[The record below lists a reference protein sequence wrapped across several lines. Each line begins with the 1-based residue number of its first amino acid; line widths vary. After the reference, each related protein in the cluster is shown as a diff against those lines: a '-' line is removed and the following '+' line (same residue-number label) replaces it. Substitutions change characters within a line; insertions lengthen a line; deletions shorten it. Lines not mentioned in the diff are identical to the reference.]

1 MAALTGAA
9 ATGPG
14 EFWNV
19 NFPDLPPANER
30 PPVVECFV
38 DPSPFA
44 LEYRRTEDGWHYDA
58 SYHQRPRRTGGD
70 VATCFGGAIAVSRLR
85 VV

>member
-1 MAALTGAA
+1 
-9 ATGPG
+9 
-14 EFWNV
+14 
-19 NFPDLPPANER
+19 
-30 PPVVECFV
+30 VECFV

-44 LEYRRTEDGWHYDA
+44 LEYRRTDDGWHYDA